1 MQDNV
6 LEALQ
11 TATRLQEAANRWSQE
26 VFEVKYNPVEMAQL
40 LGHMTVAVDRIV
52 VLLVASVQG
61 GDAT

>member
-11 TATRLQEAANRWSQE
+11 TATRLQEAANRWS
-26 VFEVKYNPVEMAQL
+26 QL